1 MKYSSEDIRKL
12 RDKTGAGMMDCK
24 KALDESDGDIESAV
38 EWLRKKGVNTAEKKS
53 ARDATDGLIT
63 VQINDISGVI
73 IETNSETDFVARNEN
88 FQEFCDLISNLCLKD
103 KIDSVEK
110 LLQSKSNNIPV
121 KQILT
126 DLIAKL
132 GENLIIKRLNY
143 YNDSK
148 LYFQKYIHNSVNR
161 NSGKIGVILV
171 YSSSNKNDEIENFS
185 KNLSMHIAAA
195 DPKSIEIDELNPDL
209 INKERSIYTEQL
221 KESNKPQDIIEK
233 IVDGKIKKFYD
244 QVCLLEQFFV
254 MDPKV
259 KIKDVIQDLNK
270 NNNNDFKIISYYMYK
285 LGQQD

>member
-38 EWLRKKGVNTAEKKS
+38 EWLRKKGINTAEKKS

-148 LYFQKYIHNSVNR
+148 LYFQKYIHNSVNL

-171 YSSSNKNDEIENFS
+171 YSSSTKNDEIENFS

-259 KIKDVIQDLNK
+259 KIKDVIQELNK

-285 LGQQD
+285 LGQ

>member
-24 KALDESDGDIESAV
+24 KALDESDGNIESAV
-38 EWLRKKGVNTAEKKS
+38 EWLRKKGINTAEKKS
-53 ARDATDGLIT
+53 TRDASDGLIT
-63 VQINDISGVI
+63 VQINNVSGVI

-103 KIDSVEK
+103 KINSVEN
-110 LLQSKSNNIPV
+110 LLESKSNDIPV

-132 GENLIIKRLNY
+132 GENLIIKKLNY
-143 YNDSK
+143 HNDSN
-148 LYFQKYIHNSVNR
+148 LCFQKYIHNSVNL
-161 NSGKIGVILV
+161 NSGKIGVILI

-185 KNLSMHIAAA
+185 KNLSMHIAAS
-195 DPKSIEIDELNPDL
+195 DPKSIEIDGLNPDL
-209 INKERSIYTEQL
+209 IKKERSIYTEQL

-259 KIKDVIQDLNK
+259 KIKDVIQELNK
-270 NNNNDFKIISYYMYK
+270 NNNNDFKIINYYMYK

>member
-38 EWLRKKGVNTAEKKS
+38 EWLRKKGINTAEKKS

-110 LLQSKSNNIPV
+110 LLQSKSDNIPV

-126 DLIAKL
+126 NLIAKL

-143 YNDSK
+143 HNDSK
-148 LYFQKYIHNSVNR
+148 LYFHANC
-161 NSGKIGVILV
+161 
-171 YSSSNKNDEIENFS
+171 NK
-185 KNLSMHIAAA
+185 
-195 DPKSIEIDELNPDL
+195 
-209 INKERSIYTEQL
+209 T
-221 KESNKPQDIIEK
+221 
-233 IVDGKIKKFYD
+233 
-244 QVCLLEQFFV
+244 
-254 MDPKV
+254 
-259 KIKDVIQDLNK
+259 
-270 NNNNDFKIISYYMYK
+270 
-285 LGQQD
+285 

>member
-1 MKYSSEDIRKL
+1 
-12 RDKTGAGMMDCK
+12 MDCK
-24 KALDESDGDIESAV
+24 KALDESNGDIESAV
-38 EWLRKKGVNTAEKKS
+38 EWLRKKGINTAEKKS

-110 LLQSKSNNIPV
+110 LLQSKSNNISV

-148 LYFQKYIHNSVNR
+148 LYFQKYIHNSVNL

-171 YSSSNKNDEIENFS
+171 YSSSTKNDEIENFS

-259 KIKDVIQDLNK
+259 KIKDVIQELNK
-270 NNNNDFKIISYYMYK
+270 NSNNDFKIISYYMYK

>member
-24 KALDESDGDIESAV
+24 KALDESDGNIENAV
-38 EWLRKKGVNTAEKKS
+38 EWLRKKGINTAEKKS
-53 ARDATDGLIT
+53 SRDASDGLIT

-73 IETNSETDFVARNEN
+73 IEINSETDFVARNEN
-88 FQEFCDLISNLCLKD
+88 FQEFCDLISNLCLEE
-103 KIDSVEK
+103 KIDSVEN
-110 LLQSKSNNIPV
+110 LLESKSNNIPV

-132 GENLIIKRLNY
+132 GENLIIKKLDY
-143 YNDSK
+143 YNDSN
-148 LYFQKYIHNSVNR
+148 LCFQKYVHNSVNH

-171 YSSSNKNDEIENFS
+171 YSTSNKNDEIENFS
-185 KNLSMHIAAA
+185 RNLSMHIAAS
-195 DPKSIEIDELNPDL
+195 DPKSLEINALDPDL
-209 INKERSIYTEQL
+209 INKERAIYTEQL
-221 KESNKPQDIIEK
+221 IDSNKPQDIIEK

-259 KIKDVIQDLNK
+259 KIKDVIQELNK
-270 NNNNDFKIISYYMYK
+270 NNNNDFKIIKYYMYK
-285 LGQQD
+285 LGQ

>member
-148 LYFQKYIHNSVNR
+148 LYFQKYIHNSVNL

-259 KIKDVIQDLNK
+259 KIKDVIQELNK

-285 LGQQD
+285 LGQ

>member
-110 LLQSKSNNIPV
+110 LLQSKSDNMPV

-126 DLIAKL
+126 NLIAKL
-132 GENLIIKRLNY
+132 GENLVIKRLNY
-143 YNDSK
+143 HNPFGPKASAFAPVDRNQGGAWPGLGNGGVRTPRNADS
-148 LYFQKYIHNSVNR
+148 
-161 NSGKIGVILV
+161 
-171 YSSSNKNDEIENFS
+171 
-185 KNLSMHIAAA
+185 
-195 DPKSIEIDELNPDL
+195 
-209 INKERSIYTEQL
+209 
-221 KESNKPQDIIEK
+221 
-233 IVDGKIKKFYD
+233 
-244 QVCLLEQFFV
+244 
-254 MDPKV
+254 
-259 KIKDVIQDLNK
+259 
-270 NNNNDFKIISYYMYK
+270 
-285 LGQQD
+285 